1 LVGREIVV
9 EKEKE
14 EVLVDNEVKKKVNV
28 EKKKVVLVKKMLE

>member
-1 LVGREIVV
+1 MVGRKIVV

-14 EVLVDNEVKKKVNV
+14 EVLVDNEAKKKVNV

>member
-14 EVLVDNEVKKKVNV
+14 KVLVDNEAKKKVNV
-28 EKKKVVLVKKMLE
+28 EKKKVVLVKKMVE